1 MCAAWCSTPAR
12 RSCRL
17 TSSWWRCRWRCC
29 GAACNG
35 LRWQREYIVVHE
47 LAHLHERHH
56 NERFTILLDQHLPQW
71 RHYRETL
78 NQSPLGHEE
87 WRSHGD

>member
-1 MCAAWCSTPAR
+1 M
-12 RSCRL
+12 
-17 TSSWWRCRWRCC
+17 
-29 GAACNG
+29 
-35 LRWQREYIVVHE
+35 VHE